1 MPLKKKRVILDSNF
15 LMLPFQFNVDI
26 SDEISRILEG
36 GFKIYVPQ
44 EILNELNYLSIKAEK
59 QKDRKTA
66 KMALE
71 YAKRFET
78 IAGGDGDAD
87 EAIVTLAGKDTIIC
101 TNDKAL
107 KNKLREIHVPVIYL
121 RSKSKLEIDGYGI
134 S

>member
-71 YAKRFET
+71 YAKRFAT
-78 IAGGDGDAD
+78 IAGGDGEAD
-87 EAIVTLAGKDTIIC
+87 EAIVTLAGKDTIVC

-107 KNKLREIHVPVIYL
+107 KNRLREIHVPVIYL
-121 RSKSKLEIDGYGI
+121 RSKSKLEIEGYGV